1 MLGVNSRFVKR
12 WSVRAETKTIIIY
25 RLPILRL
32 NHNLQANP
40 TEERIRI
47 EHHVFEAAAELIG
60 KEPWELIF
68 GDDK

>member
-1 MLGVNSRFVKR
+1 M
-12 WSVRAETKTIIIY
+12 TIIIY

-32 NHNLQANP
+32 NQGQSNNP
-40 TEERIRI
+40 TDERVRI

-68 GDDK
+68 GDDE